1 MNSKIRIRIVAYA
14 IIFILVFFFIIP
26 FLRVV
31 YGSNVAKNYHVA
43 NSIIFADTCYEIED
57 DEGWSDVNPALV
69 GILCYIKE
77 IYFDDLIIF
86 HSGHR
91 PHGSD
96 TSQHYI
102 GNAVD
107 MRMSDYDGMTYCEKM
122 NQYYL
127 DWEKLAAGL
136 DEIKDWIG
144 FGIYPQAN
152 NPFFHLDLGGGFR
165 SWARIDMEYVS
176 YDEGIKYM
184 RMELIDCSGELNA
197 ED

>member
-14 IIFILVFFFIIP
+14 IIFILVFFFIVP
-26 FLRVV
+26 FLRLVH
-31 YGSNVAKNYHVA
+31 GSTVADDYHEA
-43 NSIIFADTCYEIED
+43 NSIIFANVCYEGND
-57 DEGWSDVNPALV
+57 DEEWSDINPALV

-77 IYFDDLIIF
+77 IHFDDLIIF

-107 MRMSDYDGMTYCEKM
+107 LRMSSYDGMSYCEKM

-127 DWEKLAAGL
+127 DWEILAANL
-136 DEIKDWIG
+136 DPIKNWIG

-152 NPFFHLDLGGGFR
+152 NPFFHLDLGGGWR
-165 SWARIDMEYVS
+165 SWARLDMEYVG
-176 YDEGIKYM
+176 YNEGITYM
-184 RMELIDCSGELNA
+184 REELIDCSGELNG